1 MRFPGTLSA
10 RIIIG
15 FAVLIV
21 TFGGISLS
29 AVLTTDQLNSTIR
42 AIRIGYLQLALDSRD
57 LAEKQRAL
65 HEYLAEELSGEPTAR
80 RMELRLNRYRG
91 PRRQYL
97 DSIDKTLADLP
108 DIPVIHARD
117 IARTARSVRE
127 IRDLVAETEP
137 LYQQL
142 KDDPPLERLGA
153 LPLRPTPNRG
163 RAPAPEPRPDVRQ
176 DAVASHPRPGGGE
189 PRAGAPTGAGLST
202 GEIALRS
209 LERLERGISSR
220 TRDLERDQ
228 RNDVQDTA
236 RALER
241 GSAKMRVLT
250 ILWGAIALLL
260 GVLITIWAT
269 VNLRPLRRLR
279 DAAREIAR
287 GDYGQRIE
295 ERGPREVAD
304 LAREFNTIGS
314 AIQERER
321 ELVRTERLAAVGKM
335 AAMIT
340 HEVRNPLSSIGL
352 NTEMLEEELA
362 ELSSGQAERATE
374 ARALCRAIQSELDRL
389 TAITEEYLHF
399 ARLPKP
405 KLQEEALGPIVKSL
419 VDFERESMSAR
430 GVTVEV
436 TLADNLPPVMVDEA
450 QLRQALLNL
459 LRNAGEAV
467 AEVGS
472 GRVRVYTRRGEE
484 PRTAEVVVEDDGP
497 GIVEELAAKI
507 FDPFFSTKEGGTGL
521 GLALTHQIV
530 RDHGGSIRVESRP
543 GHGAAFIVA
552 LSVAAGAPV

>member
-21 TFGGISLS
+21 TFGGISLT
-29 AVLTTDQLNSTIR
+29 AVLTTDNLNSTIR
-42 AIRIGYLQLALDSRD
+42 VIRVGYLRLALESRD
-57 LAEKQRAL
+57 LAEKQQGL
-65 HEYLAEELSGEPTAR
+65 LSYLRDELTGEPSARRVETKLRRLREPRDRFLTRIEKTLSELS
-80 RMELRLNRYRG
+80 
-91 PRRQYL
+91 
-97 DSIDKTLADLP
+97 
-108 DIPVIHARD
+108 DIPAVHARD
-117 IARTARSVRE
+117 IQRAAREVHE
-127 IRDLVAETEP
+127 IRALVADTGSF
-137 LYQQL
+137 YDQL
-142 KDDPPLERLGA
+142 LMAPPLERLGA
-153 LPLRPTPNRG
+153 PVARSPSGQPTDAAADTPLG
-163 RAPAPEPRPDVRQ
+163 KLQ
-176 DAVASHPRPGGGE
+176 
-189 PRAGAPTGAGLST
+189 
-202 GEIALRS
+202 
-209 LERLERGISSR
+209 RLERQINRR
-220 TRDLERDQ
+220 TDALETRQ
-228 RNDVQDTA
+228 RADVQDTA
-236 RALER
+236 RRLEYGAR
-241 GSAKMRVLT
+241 KMRLLT
-250 ILWGAIALLL
+250 ILWGAIAALVGLLT
-260 GVLITIWAT
+260 TIWAT

-287 GDYGQRIE
+287 GDYGQRID
-295 ERGPREVAD
+295 ERGPREVGD
-304 LAREFNTIGS
+304 LAREFNTMGS

-352 NTEMLEEELA
+352 NTELLEEELGELFDDKGARA
-362 ELSSGQAERATE
+362 EE

-405 KLQEEALGPIVKSL
+405 KLQEEALGPIIKSL
-419 VDFERESMSAR
+419 IDFEREPMSAR
-430 GVTVEV
+430 GVTLDVD
-436 TLADNLPPVMVDEA
+436 LAADVPPVMVDEG

-472 GRVRVYTRRGEE
+472 GRVMVYTRRGEE
-484 PRTAEVVVEDDGP
+484 PGTAEVVVQDDGP
-497 GIVEELAAKI
+497 GIVEEMAAKI

-530 RDHGGSIRVESRP
+530 RDHGGSIRVDSRP

-552 LSVAAGAPV
+552 LPVAGDAPL

>member
-1 MRFPGTLSA
+1 MRVPGTLSA

-21 TFGGISLS
+21 TFGGISLT
-29 AVLTTDQLNSTIR
+29 AVLTTDNLNSTIR
-42 AIRIGYLQLALDSRD
+42 VIRVGYLRLALESGDVADRQ
-57 LAEKQRAL
+57 EAL
-65 HEYLAEELSGEPTAR
+65 LSYLREELTTEPSAR
-80 RMELRLNRYRG
+80 RVETKMSRLRE
-91 PRRQYL
+91 PRDRFL
-97 DSIDKTLADLP
+97 GRIEKTLAELS
-108 DIPVIHARD
+108 DIPPVHARD
-117 IARTARSVRE
+117 IQRVAAEVRE
-127 IRDLVAETEP
+127 IRAMVSGTAPIYE
-137 LYQQL
+137 QL
-142 KDDPPLERLGA
+142 LEAPPLER
-153 LPLRPTPNRG
+153 
-163 RAPAPEPRPDVRQ
+163 
-176 DAVASHPRPGGGE
+176 PGGQ
-189 PRAGAPTGAGLST
+189 AGRSPSGQSADAAPDSPLGKLQ
-202 GEIALRS
+202 
-209 LERLERGISSR
+209 RLESR
-220 TRDLERDQ
+220 INGRMKSLKTRQ
-228 RNDVQDTA
+228 RADIQDTA
-236 RALER
+236 RSLEY
-241 GSAKMRVLT
+241 GSRKMRLLT
-250 ILWGAIALLL
+250 ILWGAIAVLV
-260 GVLITIWAT
+260 GVLTTIWAT
-269 VNLRPLRRLR
+269 INLRPLRRLR

-287 GDYGQRIE
+287 GDYGQRIDE
-295 ERGPREVAD
+295 TGPREVGD
-304 LAREFNTIGS
+304 LAREFNTMGS

-352 NTEMLEEELA
+352 NTELLEEELS
-362 ELSSGQAERATE
+362 ELTADKGGPRADE

-405 KLQEEALGPIVKSL
+405 KLQEEALGPIIKSL
-419 VDFERESMSAR
+419 IDFEREQLSAG

-436 TLADNLPPVMVDEA
+436 ELTPGVPPVMVDEG

-472 GRVRVYTRRGEE
+472 GRVRVYTRRGREVG
-484 PRTAEVVVEDDGP
+484 TAEVVVEDDGP

-521 GLALTHQIV
+521 GLALTHQII

-552 LSVAAGAPV
+552 LPVAGDAAL

>member
-15 FAVLIV
+15 FAVLVV

-42 AIRIGYLQLALDSRD
+42 VIRIGYLRLALQSRD
-57 LAEKQRAL
+57 LAEKQKALFSYL
-65 HEYLAEELSGEPTAR
+65 HEELTGESSAR
-80 RMELRLNRYRG
+80 RVGMRVRRLREARDEPLGR
-91 PRRQYL
+91 
-97 DSIDKTLADLP
+97 IEKTLAELS
-108 DIPVIHARD
+108 DIPEVHARD
-117 IARTARSVRE
+117 IRRSAAMVRE
-127 IRDLVAETEP
+127 IRALIGETAP
-137 LYQQL
+137 LYTQL
-142 KDDPPLERLGA
+142 LAAPPLDKLS
-153 LPLRPTPNRG
+153 
-163 RAPAPEPRPDVRQ
+163 PAPVKPPA
-176 DAVASHPRPGGGE
+176 DAPGAAATAAAAS
-189 PRAGAPTGAGLST
+189 
-202 GEIALRS
+202 ALRK
-209 LERLERGISSR
+209 LQRLESR
-220 TRDLERDQ
+220 LNQKTQVLEHRQRD
-228 RNDVQDTA
+228 DVQDTA
-236 RALER
+236 RGLEI
-241 GSAKMRVLT
+241 GSRKMRMLT
-250 ILWGAIALLL
+250 ILWGATALLV

-304 LAREFNTIGS
+304 LAREFNTMGS

-352 NTEMLEEELA
+352 NTELLEEELG
-362 ELSSGQAERATE
+362 ELSGAKESATAE
-374 ARALCRAIQSELDRL
+374 ARALCRAIQAELDRL
-389 TAITEEYLHF
+389 TAITEEYLYF

-405 KLQEEALGPIVKSL
+405 KLQEEALGPIVKGL
-419 VDFERESMSAR
+419 VDFEREQMSAR
-430 GVTVEV
+430 GVTLEVE
-436 TLADNLPPVMVDEA
+436 LADDVPAVMVDDG

-459 LRNAGEAV
+459 LRNAGDAV
-467 AEVGS
+467 GEVGS
-472 GRVRVYTRRGEE
+472 GRVRVYTRRGEQ
-484 PRTAEVVVEDDGP
+484 PGTAEVVVEDDGP

-507 FDPFFSTKEGGTGL
+507 FDPFFSTKENGTGL

-530 RDHGGSIRVESRP
+530 RDHNGSIRVESRP

-552 LSVAAGAPV
+552 LPVAGSAPL